1 MFISRNSRK
10 PMRVLRLAI
19 LGAVQGG
26 ALLAG
31 SVMAA
36 QAADQ
41 PNKFVM
47 TAFVNGA
54 GGENIVN
61 GNYQA
66 AIEQTQRAESSDTT
80 TVTNQCVAYTMSGQ
94 FSAARSACD
103 TAVWSA
109 RDDVRQIQATQLWDQ
124 ERRQQALAIAYS
136 NRSVLDWLSHDNAA
150 AHRDL
155 SRAGSAAPGTAVVSQ
170 NMSALN
176 SPQHENSVAQVMA
189 LPRQLPQP

>member
-1 MFISRNSRK
+1 MFSRNSRFAV
-10 PMRVLRLAI
+10 RVLRLGI

-31 SVMAA
+31 SVVA

-47 TAFVNGA
+47 TAYVNGV

-66 AIEQTQRAESSDTT
+66 AIEQTQRAESTDTT
-80 TVTNQCVAYTMSGQ
+80 TASNQCVAYTMSAQ
-94 FSAARSACD
+94 FTAARTACD
-103 TAVWSA
+103 TAVVSA
-109 RDDVRQIQATQLWDQ
+109 RQDAWALPGTQLWDQ
-124 ERRQQALAIAYS
+124 QRKQQNLAIAYS

-155 SRAGSAAPGTAVVSQ
+155 SRAGSADPGIAVVSQ
-170 NMSALN
+170 NSSALS
-176 SPQHENSVAQVMA
+176 SPEHASTVAQVTA
-189 LPRQLPQP
+189 LPALPGH

>member
-1 MFISRNSRK
+1 MFSRNSRK
-10 PMRVLRLAI
+10 PMQVLRLAI

-31 SVMAA
+31 SVA

-47 TAFVNGA
+47 TAYVNGV
-54 GGENIVN
+54 GGENIVK
-61 GNYQA
+61 GDYQA
-66 AIEQTQRAESSDTT
+66 AIQQTQRAQSTDSITAS
-80 TVTNQCVAYTMSGQ
+80 NQCVAYTMSGQ
-94 FSAARSACD
+94 FSAAQAACD

-109 RDDVRQIQATQLWDQ
+109 RDDVRQIQATELWDQ
-124 ERRQQALAIAYS
+124 QRRQQNLAIAYS

-155 SRAGSAAPGTAVVSQ
+155 SKAGSAAPGTGVVSQ
-170 NMSALN
+170 NRSALN
-176 SPQHENSVAQVMA
+176 NPEHANTVAQVIA
-189 LPRQLPQP
+189 LPGH

>member
-1 MFISRNSRK
+1 MFSRNSRK

-31 SVMAA
+31 SVMVA

-47 TAFVNGA
+47 TAFTNAA
-54 GGENIVN
+54 GGENVVN

-66 AIEQTQRAESSDTT
+66 AIEQTKLAESTDTA
-80 TVTNQCVAYTMSGQ
+80 VASNQCVAYTMSGQ

-103 TAVWSA
+103 TAIWSA
-109 RDDVRQIQATQLWDQ
+109 RDDVRHIQATQLWDQ
-124 ERRQQALAIAYS
+124 QRREQNLAIAYS

-155 SRAGSAAPGTAVVSQ
+155 SRAGTIAPGTAVVSQ
-170 NMSALN
+170 NVSALN
-176 SPQHENSVAQVMA
+176 SPQHENTVAQVIEV
-189 LPRQLPQP
+189 PRH